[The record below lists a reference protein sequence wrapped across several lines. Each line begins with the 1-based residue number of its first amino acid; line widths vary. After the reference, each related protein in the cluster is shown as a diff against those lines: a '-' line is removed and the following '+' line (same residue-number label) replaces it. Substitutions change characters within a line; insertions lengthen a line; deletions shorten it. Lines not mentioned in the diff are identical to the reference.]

1 MASYAATIDVRVT
14 GLPSLKNLENRI
26 GLLQQNFTK
35 LNAAAANI
43 AAPFAQHIQAINQMN
58 VGLRESTRLLEQ
70 QLRLTNVIV
79 SRSARGGGGGGGGG
93 TNSNVLEEQ
102 RRGWQQQILQLQQR
116 ARLLTEN
123 TAITDKLRSA
133 TESLLTGTGQTVR
146 LGLEQLKNAKALLTA
161 AEDRAKTEALNFE
174 HQLELIAE
182 IEKEEEQNARNTA
195 RRIKQEQ
202 DDRNALLRQRMTALQ
217 RLERDEEKAERDKMA
232 RIRRGVGIAGKVG
245 SSVLDAVTFGNG
257 AAVARGAANSTI
269 RGGLAAATVG
279 AGAMQVG
286 ADSVLRS
293 LPGGN
298 MLANIGGSMGKGV
311 AAMTGPLGVV
321 GEALHNML
329 ATLGHL
335 PQALQL
341 AAIAAFAFAPAIG
354 GIATQAVVKGIPAL
368 GKLGKALADVTGLS
382 KTAAP
387 AIEGVKNVFSKGG
400 ASFMEP
406 LTDAVSGMNM
416 ELNVTNN
423 LVKVLGATLEEN
435 LAASKISR
443 LASGFKEFSAG
454 IEGAIGVEKA
464 KRRNLDKRMRGY
476 KPGTDAATQ
485 LMLPAFQER
494 GLQQLSTSNINQ
506 VAGQTKTTL
515 GQISAIIKPMTA
527 DVSAM
532 ALSMGNVKDNTLDV
546 LGVMRQLGLAI
557 EQLQAASSK
566 ADMLAGKSTG
576 TRQGPIEARTKALQ
590 DFAILEKKLI
600 SEAATLRD
608 TKDLN
613 SYNTRQ
619 KRIKYLADLENKAS
633 EERRKVVEN
642 VALGAG
648 FPLLFGGGAGAV
660 LGGAAG
666 GLYQGN
672 PMMSV
677 VTSAIGTLVDQF
689 VTGVLTMGASVN
701 DLIGNFEALKT
712 AMVFV
717 NKEQEHEI
725 KLLIDSG
732 RVQQAANE
740 IQARLIDIVGS
751 DGLQALS
758 EAGRASDELSRTW
771 GEFSLQMQA
780 FVAGPLAAFINQI
793 NKTLG
798 NVNQQNKYVQSIQ
811 DVNTLYMQLNKE
823 GKTTQ
828 ANQLVKN
835 VQKAQNVSAAQFM
848 ADPATL
854 TASVRQ
860 QIDTYKQF
868 LSNKGQQDAKLSAEQ
883 RQKQIQNA
891 ADLYADLAAAERKH
905 QQDKLQY
912 ANQYADMVLSLL
924 RQQEDMDLQLAR
936 KAQDIRLQTRQK
948 ELDILEQQSRI
959 ELDAARNVATQR
971 QLQFGPGEGIA
982 AAVQAAVDEYNISI
996 QEINN
1001 SAEVKQKQAKLELIR
1016 LDIENERYK
1025 FDTAKQIA
1033 RLNYDNIKQIAR
1045 INEQINLQN
1054 EEAARNNYDL
1064 RIGVATA
1071 ELAAIRAQAISQYTM
1086 ASAEI
1091 SPTMPADQRRFYE
1104 TMKTGMFEVLKDSAT
1119 MQQKI
1124 ESGAL
1129 FKKPAPLGRMGSLP
1143 SMGADFTAVDK
1154 ANSALKD
1161 QLQIQIDLLSKGDT
1175 ANKQKAAELQLI
1187 KQLRDAAVN
1196 QLDSII
1202 KGQLDQAAYQREY
1215 GELLQKGTLPAL
1227 ADQLTKIEAL
1237 YKPAKDAF
1245 DLQIKMTEAAILEAK
1260 ARGENVEGLER
1271 ALEALK
1277 EQQGILD
1284 KRKTDATQG
1293 ATDAASRRSRLEEKR
1308 NEVQGQLNELLDPV
1322 NQLVTAADAIGTA
1335 FSTSFKGIIDG
1346 SMTARE
1352 ALAGFFKSVADA
1364 FLDMAAQIIA
1374 KWIALTILN
1383 SVLALFP
1390 GGKKGTTSLDNAN
1403 LADVNKYSIRLDGLA
1418 TGGPAMANTPY
1429 IVGEKGPELFMP
1441 GRSGTVIPNDALGGG
1456 STNVVVNVDASGN
1469 SNVQGDQAQGKQL
1482 GLAVSAAVQAELIK
1496 QQRPGGLLASTRR

>member
-1 MASYAATIDVRVT
+1 MADYDAKI
-14 GLPSLKNLENRI
+14 RI
-26 GLLQQNFTK
+26 SADTK
-35 LNAAAANI
+35 AVESQLN
-43 AAPFAQHIQAINQMN
+43 
-58 VGLRESTRLLEQ
+58 
-70 QLRLTNVIV
+70 
-79 SRSARGGGGGGGGG
+79 
-93 TNSNVLEEQ
+93 
-102 RRGWQQQILQLQQR
+102 
-116 ARLLTEN
+116 
-123 TAITDKLRSA
+123 
-133 TESLLTGTGQTVR
+133 
-146 LGLEQLKNAKALLTA
+146 
-161 AEDRAKTEALNFE
+161 
-174 HQLELIAE
+174 QLE
-182 IEKEEEQNARNTA
+182 
-195 RRIKQEQ
+195 RRIK
-202 DDRNALLRQRMTALQ
+202 NLQ
-217 RLERDEEKAERDKMA
+217 
-232 RIRRGVGIAGKVG
+232 
-245 SSVLDAVTFGNG
+245 
-257 AAVARGAANSTI
+257 
-269 RGGLAAATVG
+269 
-279 AGAMQVG
+279 
-286 ADSVLRS
+286 
-293 LPGGN
+293 
-298 MLANIGGSMGKGV
+298 
-311 AAMTGPLGVV
+311 
-321 GEALHNML
+321 
-329 ATLGHL
+329 
-335 PQALQL
+335 
-341 AAIAAFAFAPAIG
+341 APD
-354 GIATQAVVKGIPAL
+354 VKGIRNIGEAFVPQQAL
-368 GKLGKALADVTGLS
+368 GKLEKGLNAIANRANTAEKVFARLVEGVGTLSVAGVGLEGLNTALKNVASYTGNTAANFSGAARKIDEFAASSDALRTTFAQLNNLLVDVGHGVERVVVPGFAAMDDTAQAAASQANKLQFAMQQFLDSTEGIRTAVSQFGTLDGAAGAATAALAALAVVAETQ
-382 KTAAP
+382 
-387 AIEGVKNVFSKGG
+387 
-400 ASFMEP
+400 
-406 LTDAVSGMNM
+406 LTDALHEVDTVGGVALKQLADDAARGVS
-416 ELNVTNN
+416 ELQRLIKATQGTVDQYEKLLNIGRERLRIVSADSDEARRAANTITRAQQLLNTELERQNNLLREAQGLRPQSVENRATNTYNVTQRGKENERIRRN
-423 LVKVLGATLEEN
+423 EMAAVEQSIASISQQPTDFTRALGLDVADDKLRRFNAEMDKVQEALGRMETSGARNPFGITAQQIELADHNAKKFASDIDLVNTQLNELVQVHRALGRMESQPRN
-435 LAASKISR
+435 V
-443 LASGFKEFSAG
+443 FG
-454 IEGAIGVEKA
+454 IELDQVEEVYNMRVKEEAAYEDLRMDTIRRSIDAELDGIDAIFKA
-464 KRRNLDKRMRGY
+464 RNKAN
-476 KPGTDAATQ
+476 AA
-485 LMLPAFQER
+485 
-494 GLQQLSTSNINQ
+494 
-506 VAGQTKTTL
+506 
-515 GQISAIIKPMTA
+515 
-527 DVSAM
+527 
-532 ALSMGNVKDNTLDV
+532 
-546 LGVMRQLGLAI
+546 
-557 EQLQAASSK
+557 
-566 ADMLAGKSTG
+566 
-576 TRQGPIEARTKALQ
+576 ALQ
-590 DFAILEKKLI
+590 DFDKRLQGRQEIKK
-600 SEAATLRD
+600 
-608 TKDLN
+608 
-613 SYNTRQ
+613 TRKQ
-619 KRIKYLADLENKAS
+619 TA
-633 EERRKVVEN
+633 EN

-648 FPLLFGGGAGAV
+648 FPLLFKGGAGAV

-689 VTGVLTMGASVN
+689 VAGVLTMGASVN

-717 NKEQEHEI
+717 SKEQEHEI
-725 KLLIDSG
+725 KLLLDSG

-798 NVNQQNKYVQSIQ
+798 NVNQQNQYVQSIQ

-823 GKTTQ
+823 GKTKQ
-828 ANQLVKN
+828 ANQLFKN
-835 VQKAQNVSAAQFM
+835 VQKARNVSAAQFM

-860 QIDTYKQF
+860 QIDTYKEF
-868 LSNKGQQDAKLSAEQ
+868 LNNKSQQDAKLSAEQ

-891 ADLYADLAAAERKH
+891 AELYADLAAAERKH

-971 QLQFGPGEGIA
+971 QLQFGPGESVT

-1016 LDIENERYK
+1016 LDVENERYK

-1086 ASAEI
+1086 ASAQI

-1119 MQQKI
+1119 MQQKV
-1124 ESGAL
+1124 ESGVL

-1227 ADQLTKIEAL
+1227 ADQLTEIEAL

-1260 ARGENVEGLER
+1260 ARGKNVEGLER
-1271 ALEALK
+1271 ALKALK

-1293 ATDAASRRSRLEEKR
+1293 AVDAASPRSRLEEKR
-1308 NEVQGQLNELLDPV
+1308 NEVQGQLNDLLDPV

-1352 ALAGFFKSVADA
+1352 ALASFFQSVADA

-1374 KWIALTILN
+1374 KMITMAILN
-1383 SVLALFP
+1383 AVLGVLPGSSGALPGASSQMTPGAIVTPTGFSGQFAGFAANGATFANGIATFARGGIVDSPTLFKFANGGAMQTGLMGEAGPEAIMPLTRGP
-1390 GGKKGTTSLDNAN
+1390 GGQLGVSN
-1403 LADVNKYSIRLDGLA
+1403 
-1418 TGGPAMANTPY
+1418 
-1429 IVGEKGPELFMP
+1429 F
-1441 GRSGTVIPNDALGGG
+1441 GGG
-1456 STNVVVNVDASGN
+1456 GDVNVVVNVDASGN
-1469 SNVQGDQAQGKQL
+1469 SNVQGDQAQAKQL
-1482 GLAVSAAVQAELIK
+1482 GVAVSAAVQAELVK
-1496 QQRPGGLLASTRR
+1496 QQRPGGLLAGTRR